1 MDERK
6 FTVVGVYPKNG
17 GDNAP
22 HINGNPIEKVFPL
35 NTNDIIQT
43 RKGYVEIHEYLKI
56 NNDFKHIT
64 KLIVSPGCIAKCEKP
79 TIEGE
84 IEYPIFVI
92 TLDKDQDNAYLN
104 VNAPE
109 FKSLLTDE
117 GIKVVEQLFPY
128 QEVLEEPRDA
138 KSIAKF
144 IPGLN
149 STSGTGITKNDT
161 EKLELLGHLP
171 NSTTIS
177 GGYVYTP
184 EIQDCVDFK
193 TPSELI
199 IEIET
204 GNISLQ
210 DFFQKVTY
218 KPGGRILI
226 RLVKAKKF
234 RKILVTFELP
244 RKEELSN
251 FNDQFKG
258 RNAEKVEAL
267 IRKYKAK
274 LVSAE
279 LEISDN
285 DRIKAFPETIPS
297 LPI

>member
-1 MDERK
+1 MDDRR
-6 FTVVGVYPKNG
+6 FSVVGVYPKNG
-17 GDNAP
+17 GDDAP
-22 HINGNPIEKVFPL
+22 HINDNPIEKVFLLHP
-35 NTNDIIQT
+35 NDKIQT

-56 NNDFKHIT
+56 DNDFKHIT
-64 KLIVSPGCIAKCEKP
+64 SLIVSPGCIAKCEKP
-79 TIEGE
+79 TRQGE
-84 IEYPIFVI
+84 IEYPIYVI
-92 TLDKDQDNAYLN
+92 TLEKDEDNAYFN

-109 FKSLLTDE
+109 FKSLLTNE
-117 GIKVVEQLFPY
+117 GIRVVEQLFPY
-128 QEVLEEPRDA
+128 KEVVEEPRDP

-149 STSGTGITKNDT
+149 STSGTFISKNDVS
-161 EKLELLGHLP
+161 KLKLFGHLP

-218 KPGGRILI
+218 MPGGCTLI
-226 RLVKAKKF
+226 RLVKAKKC

-244 RKEELSN
+244 REELPC

-267 IRKYKAK
+267 ITKYKAK
-274 LVSAE
+274 LVTAE
-279 LEISDN
+279 LEISDEC
-285 DRIKAFPETIPS
+285 RITAFPKIIH
-297 LPI
+297 LPK